1 MTVPAENVR
10 DVLSVRVMRLNRP
23 TFVIQRCEPTELYL
37 DDIAGCLTAADAGIR
52 GDLDGI
58 ALNLLSS
65 GNIPP
70 SSNSH
75 ESPNYDHILNNDSK
89 DNYNYIQ
96 PKVGGYSELLSLTH
110 SFGTIY
116 LGETFSAHI
125 NLHNESNQICYNV
138 ELKVAL
144 HNRIESITLP
154 IFTSLSGHSNS
165 TVGSRNSSTNSESS
179 NTHTTPGLCNN
190 AGEIN
195 TKDSIFDLQPGQSLN
210 AIISHELKELGVHNL
225 RCTVSYF
232 QTSSHGKSESSSHVV
247 AYESPRLTSGV
258 SSRDTISKR
267 EPITFQRLYK
277 FMVNKPL
284 DVRKKFSI
292 VDIDHSVLMETQIQ
306 NLTVT
311 PIILERVLFESNP
324 QFSVIDLNNLQ
335 FDKKSHSNTPTYY
348 LQPNDVQ
355 QFLYRLIPTTTNSSP
370 LLNLSSTNSSIPTS
384 TVPDPIPVSSTTTR
398 QVSISAGRLDIT
410 WRSLMGERGRLQTSS
425 LKYELPTFG
434 DIQLRV
440 LTIPSTVTTEQP
452 FTLKF
457 ELTNCSKMNLD
468 LILSLCS
475 TKYNDSSSIPI
486 QSIINEN
493 ENTSNNNDNNNSIQL
508 TNSYLPLIVWLSKT
522 RQKLGKLLPG
532 QCIPFELNLMATLP
546 GLHMVSGLCI
556 HDLTMNRDYEFNN
569 LTHVLVFTNSAVSA

>member
-1 MTVPAENVR
+1 MTVPTENVK

-37 DDIAGCLTAADAGIR
+37 DDIAGCLTAADASIR

-58 ALNLLSS
+58 ALNLLSA
-65 GNIPP
+65 
-70 SSNSH
+70 
-75 ESPNYDHILNNDSK
+75 DNDSK
-89 DNYNYIQ
+89 DNYSYIQ
-96 PKVGGYSELLSLTH
+96 PKVGGYTELLSLTH

-154 IFTSLSGHSNS
+154 IFTSISGQSNS
-165 TVGSRNSSTNSESS
+165 TITSRNSSTNSESS
-179 NTHTTPGLCNN
+179 NTHTSSGPCNN
-190 AGEIN
+190 AGGIN
-195 TKDSIFDLQPGQSLN
+195 TKDNIFDLQPGQSLN
-210 AIISHELKELGVHNL
+210 AIINHELKELGVHNL

-247 AYESPRLTSGV
+247 AYESPRLTSGL
-258 SSRDTISKR
+258 SSRDTTSKR

-324 QFSVIDLNNLQ
+324 QFSVVDLNNLQ
-335 FDKKSHSNTPTYY
+335 FGKKSHSNTPTYY

-384 TVPDPIPVSSTTTR
+384 TVPDPIPVSSKTTR

-440 LTIPSTVTTEQP
+440 LTIPSTVKTEQP

-457 ELTNCSKMNLD
+457 ELTNCSKINLD

-475 TKYNDSSSIPI
+475 TKYNGSSSIPI
-486 QSIINEN
+486 QSIINDN
-493 ENTSNNNDNNNSIQL
+493 ENTSNNDNNSIQL
-508 TNSYLPLIVWLSKT
+508 SNSYLPLIVWLSKT

-546 GLHMVSGLCI
+546 GLHMISGLCI

-569 LTHVLVFTNSAVSA
+569 LTHVLVFTNSDVSA

>member
-37 DDIAGCLTAADAGIR
+37 DDIAGCLTASDAGIR

-58 ALNLLSS
+58 ALNLLSA
-65 GNIPP
+65 GNIPH

-75 ESPNYDHILNNDSK
+75 ESPNYDHKLNNDSK

-96 PKVGGYSELLSLTH
+96 PKVGGYSELLSLNH

-144 HNRIESITLP
+144 HNRIDSITLP
-154 IFTSLSGHSNS
+154 IFASVSGQSNS
-165 TVGSRNSSTNSESS
+165 TIASR
-179 NTHTTPGLCNN
+179 LCNN

-210 AIISHELKELGVHNL
+210 AIISHELKELGFHNL

-292 VDIDHSVLMETQIQ
+292 VDIDQSVLMETQIQ

-335 FDKKSHSNTPTYY
+335 FGKKSHSNTPTYY

-355 QFLYRLIPTTTNSSP
+355 QFLYRLIPTTTNSLP

-384 TVPDPIPVSSTTTR
+384 TVPDPIPVSSTTNR

-475 TKYNDSSSIPI
+475 TKYNGSSSIPI

-493 ENTSNNNDNNNSIQL
+493 ENTFINDNNSIQL
-508 TNSYLPLIVWLSKT
+508 SNSYLPLIVWLSKT

-546 GLHMVSGLCI
+546 GLHMISGLCI

>member
-1 MTVPAENVR
+1 
-10 DVLSVRVMRLNRP
+10 
-23 TFVIQRCEPTELYL
+23 
-37 DDIAGCLTAADAGIR
+37 
-52 GDLDGI
+52 
-58 ALNLLSS
+58 
-65 GNIPP
+65 
-70 SSNSH
+70 
-75 ESPNYDHILNNDSK
+75 
-89 DNYNYIQ
+89 
-96 PKVGGYSELLSLTH
+96 
-110 SFGTIY
+110 
-116 LGETFSAHI
+116 
-125 NLHNESNQICYNV
+125 
-138 ELKVAL
+138 
-144 HNRIESITLP
+144 
-154 IFTSLSGHSNS
+154 
-165 TVGSRNSSTNSESS
+165 
-179 NTHTTPGLCNN
+179 
-190 AGEIN
+190 
-195 TKDSIFDLQPGQSLN
+195 
-210 AIISHELKELGVHNL
+210 
-225 RCTVSYF
+225 
-232 QTSSHGKSESSSHVV
+232 
-247 AYESPRLTSGV
+247 
-258 SSRDTISKR
+258 
-267 EPITFQRLYK
+267 
-277 FMVNKPL
+277 
-284 DVRKKFSI
+284 
-292 VDIDHSVLMETQIQ
+292 METQIQ

-370 LLNLSSTNSSIPTS
+370 LLNLSSTNSSIRTS

-493 ENTSNNNDNNNSIQL
+493 ENTSNNNNDNNNSIQL

-546 GLHMVSGLCI
+546 GLHVSEIQISKLKCVVLLLSMIFFVSCLLLLLLSSSSLCYFPFI
-556 HDLTMNRDYEFNN
+556 MNTCYTY
-569 LTHVLVFTNSAVSA
+569 L

>member
-37 DDIAGCLTAADAGIR
+37 DDIAGCLTASDAGIR

-58 ALNLLSS
+58 ALNLLSA

-75 ESPNYDHILNNDSK
+75 ESLNYDHKLNNDSK

-96 PKVGGYSELLSLTH
+96 PKVGGYSELLSLNH

-179 NTHTTPGLCNN
+179 NTHTT
-190 AGEIN
+190 
-195 TKDSIFDLQPGQSLN
+195 PGQSLN

-493 ENTSNNNDNNNSIQL
+493 ENTSNNNNDNNNSIQL

-546 GLHMVSGLCI
+546 GLHMISGLCI